1 MNIAQSNLNIYEIDE
16 KYNEYNFKQGDLGN
30 CGMVSSMLALEN
42 NKDLYLKV
50 VPGGQSFNRKD
61 SSKVVFNL

>member
-16 KYNEYNFKQGDLGN
+16 KHNKHNFKQGDLGN

-42 NKDLYLKV
+42 NKDLYHKV
-50 VPGGQSFNRKD
+50 VPRGKSFNRK
-61 SSKVVFNL
+61 N